1 MANKNT
7 KFTSFLFSALREVG
21 LYCLILAFIASTFYA
36 ITGYFS
42 NPIFNIAL
50 IILDIFI
57 LYHILDILDRKL
69 HFGSHREQHDNNP
82 ENPSDADSEE
92 IISPDDEIISDNSD
106 DLS

>member
-7 KFTSFLFSALREVG
+7 KFTSFLISALREVG

-36 ITGYFS
+36 ITGFFA

-69 HFGSHREQHDNNP
+69 HFGSHREQNSNS

>member
-7 KFTSFLFSALREVG
+7 KFTSFLFSALHEVG
-21 LYCLILAFIASTFYA
+21 LYCLVLTFIASAFYA

-57 LYHILDILDRKL
+57 LYHILGILDKKL
-69 HFGSHREQHDNNP
+69 HFGSHHNQNDNNG
-82 ENPSDADSEE
+82 NT
-92 IISPDDEIISDNSD
+92 ISSDDEIISDNSD

>member
-7 KFTSFLFSALREVG
+7 KFTSFLSSALREVG

-69 HFGSHREQHDNNP
+69 HFGSHREQNNNS

-92 IISPDDEIISDNSD
+92 SISPDDEIISDNSHD
-106 DLS
+106 FS

>member
-7 KFTSFLFSALREVG
+7 KFTSFLYSALHEVG
-21 LYCLILAFIASTFYA
+21 LYCLILAFITSAFYA
-36 ITGYFS
+36 ITGCFS

-57 LYHILDILDRKL
+57 LYHILDILDKKL
-69 HFGSHREQHDNNP
+69 HFGSHRKENDNN
-82 ENPSDADSEE
+82 EDS
-92 IISPDDEIISDNSD
+92 ISPDDEIISDNSD

>member
-7 KFTSFLFSALREVG
+7 KFTSFLYSALREVG
-21 LYCLILAFIASTFYA
+21 LYCLILAFIASAFYA

-57 LYHILDILDRKL
+57 LYHILDILDKKL
-69 HFGSHREQHDNNP
+69 HFGSHREQNTNK
-82 ENPSDADSEE
+82 SDT
-92 IISPDDEIISDNSD
+92 ISPDDEIISDNSD

>member
-1 MANKNT
+1 MANKNRQ
-7 KFTSFLFSALREVG
+7 FTSFLYSALHEVG
-21 LYCLILAFIASTFYA
+21 LYCLVLSFIASAFYA

-57 LYHILDILDRKL
+57 LYHILGILDKKL
-69 HFGSHREQHDNNP
+69 HFGSHCNENDNKGNT
-82 ENPSDADSEE
+82 
-92 IISPDDEIISDNSD
+92 ISSDDEIISDNPD

>member
-1 MANKNT
+1 MANKNRQ
-7 KFTSFLFSALREVG
+7 FISFLYSALHEVG
-21 LYCLILAFIASTFYA
+21 LYCLVLAFITSAFYA

-57 LYHILDILDRKL
+57 LYHILGILDKKL
-69 HFGSHREQHDNNP
+69 HFGSHCNENDNKGNT
-82 ENPSDADSEE
+82 
-92 IISPDDEIISDNSD
+92 ISSDDEFISDNSD